1 MRRWVKGATIRRTA
15 VNIGLLLTSCLVGL
29 SLCEASLRLFYPK
42 YRHLAEAQ
50 FRSDAMRIW
59 ARTPHSRNWRNHP
72 DTDVPHSFNH
82 NNLALRQHR
91 DFNEAD
97 LASATNIGVFG
108 DSFTQNANIPVQ
120 YSFTEP
126 LDYLLNQS
134 GKPFN
139 VLNFGVEGYGPGQ
152 SLLHYEHFP
161 YAEDLDHVIF
171 VYCEMNDLSQLY
183 QTGLFHL
190 DEAGRLVRDEAIRES
205 RWQPLMTRLH
215 IPYLLLDVSGRWA
228 SFIVKTAI
236 IKESLRARH
245 DQRSR
250 QGRRA
255 RDNPNN
261 PLAIFRQLIR
271 HWKHV
276 AEQNGSTFSVV
287 LLPSSPPQ
295 PIVVDLLTAEAVEV
309 IDLYTCFGDADPAH
323 LQRPWHQSPYLF
335 GSGDEHWNETGNQLA
350 AICLYRF
357 LEEKVELPRLSEERL
372 RGAISGYYAAFEDE
386 IPPKIREGGA
396 EGTGSVERAA
406 AIRGK
411 YLALDEQNIFMERV
425 RKVLAAPEKRII
437 DSVFDIYLDDRL
449 LLYVKAECQPADRA
463 APFFLHVIPVD
474 EGNLREDQ
482 RQRGFK
488 RMTSFEFPKR
498 GFRIGRHGCVTKMRL
513 PRYPVRYIRTG
524 QYVLDKG
531 RLWEG
536 ETWIAPHHGGDERP
550 TFPAATGQ
558 RIIDADFDVY
568 LDGRQ
573 LVYHKA
579 DCGLADRE
587 APFFLHVI
595 PVDKTDLPPDRRQAG
610 FASLD
615 VNSCMVDRQLPAYAI
630 QHIGTGQFTDAGPLW
645 KAEFTL
651 DQARG
656 RRGNESAAAPR
667 RTVRSV
673 FDVTLEGR
681 RLIYRK
687 AECRPTDLQEKF
699 FVHVT
704 PADIADLS
712 PARVR
717 HGFENLGFF
726 HPFRFHIDEFGCRKT
741 TRLPAYAIR
750 RIRTGQSRPGTGRLW
765 EGEFAMAQAAVEQD

>member
-1 MRRWVKGATIRRTA
+1 MRMRVNGASIRSTA
-15 VNIGLLLTSCLVGL
+15 VNLCLVLVSCAVGL
-29 SLCEASLRLFYPK
+29 ALCEVSLRLFYPR

-50 FRSDAMRIW
+50 SRSDAMRIW
-59 ARTPHSRNWRNHP
+59 ARTPHSREWRNHP

-108 DSFTQNANIPVQ
+108 DSFTQNTNIPVQ

-139 VLNFGVEGYGPGQ
+139 VLNFGVDGYEPGQ

-161 YAEDLDHVIF
+161 YAEDLDHVFF
-171 VYCEMNDLSQLY
+171 VYCEMNDLSQIY
-183 QTGLFHL
+183 QRGLFHL

-205 RWQPLMTRLH
+205 WWAPLMRRLH

-228 SFIVKTAI
+228 SFLVKTAI
-236 IKESLRARH
+236 IKESLRVRH
-245 DQRSR
+245 DQRSH
-250 QGRRA
+250 QGRLA
-255 RDNPNN
+255 HGNLNN

-295 PIVVDLLTAEAVEV
+295 PVVVDLLTAEAVEV

-323 LQRPWHQSPYLF
+323 LQRPWHQSPYRF
-335 GSGDEHWNETGNQLA
+335 RGNDMHWNETGNQLA
-350 AICLYRF
+350 ATCLYRF
-357 LEEKVELPRLSEERL
+357 LEEKVGLPRLSEERL
-372 RGAISGYYAAFEDE
+372 RGALSRYYAAFEAE
-386 IPPKIREGGA
+386 IPLMAGEGKA
-396 EGTGSVERAA
+396 EGAGSVETAA

-437 DSVFDIYLDDRL
+437 HSVFDIYIDGQL
-449 LLYVKAECQPADRA
+449 LLYVKAECRPTDRE

-474 EGNLREDQ
+474 EGNLPKRQ
-482 RQRGFK
+482 RQGGFK
-488 RMTSFEFPKR
+488 RMAPFTFAQR
-498 GFRIGRHGCVTKMRL
+498 GFRSGRHGCVIRGTL
-513 PRYPVRYIRTG
+513 PRYPVRYLRTG
-524 QYVLDKG
+524 QYVPDAG

-536 ETWIAPHHGGDERP
+536 TAWLEPNSGGDERQA
-550 TFPAATGQ
+550 FPVATGQ

-568 LDGRQ
+568 MDGRQ

-579 DCGLADRE
+579 DCGPADRE

-595 PVDKTDLPPDRRQAG
+595 PVDKTNLPPDRGQAG
-610 FASLD
+610 FDSLD
-615 VNSCMVDRQLPAYAI
+615 VNSCTVERQLPAYAI
-630 QHIGTGQFTDAGPLW
+630 RHIGTGQFTDAGPLW

-651 DQARG
+651 DQASVSRG
-656 RRGNESAAAPR
+656 DERAAVSR

-687 AECRPTDLQEKF
+687 AECRPDDLRAKF

-717 HGFENLGFF
+717 HGFENLDFL
-726 HPFRFHIDEFGCRKT
+726 HPFRFRVDEFGCRKT
-741 TRLPAYAIR
+741 ARLPAYAIH
-750 RIRTGQSRPGTGRLW
+750 RIRTGQFLPGTGRLW

>member
-1 MRRWVKGATIRRTA
+1 MRKGVKGAAIRRTA

-29 SLCEASLRLFYPK
+29 SLCEGSLRFFYQK
-42 YRHLAEAQ
+42 YRALAEAQ
-50 FRSDAMRIW
+50 FHSDAMRIFT
-59 ARTPHSRNWRNHP
+59 RTPHSREWRNHP
-72 DTDVPHSFNH
+72 DTDVPHSFHH

-91 DFNEAD
+91 DFREAD
-97 LASATNIGVFG
+97 LAAATNIGFLG
-108 DSFTQNANIPVQ
+108 DSFTENLRMPVQ

-134 GKPFN
+134 GEHFN
-139 VLNFGVEGYGPGQ
+139 VLNFGMEGYGPGQ
-152 SLLHYEHFP
+152 SLLHYEHFRH
-161 YAEDLDHVIF
+161 AEDLDHVLY
-171 VYCEMNDLSQLY
+171 VYYENDLLNIY
-183 QTGLFHL
+183 ETGLFHL
-190 DEAGRLVRDEAIRES
+190 DETGHLVRNEAIQESWWATLIRRLHISYLVLDVRQRLRLYIAETAGATESPKRGIEERVRDEIYGTLRHALS
-205 RWQPLMTRLH
+205 L
-215 IPYLLLDVSGRWA
+215 GRQDP
-228 SFIVKTAI
+228 T
-236 IKESLRARH
+236 
-245 DQRSR
+245 DQK
-250 QGRRA
+250 
-255 RDNPNN
+255 DT
-261 PLAIFRQLIR
+261 LEIFQQLIR

-295 PIVVDLLTAEAVEV
+295 PVVVDLLTAEAVEV

-323 LQRPWHQSPYLF
+323 LQRPWHQSPYRF
-335 GSGDEHWNETGNQLA
+335 RGDDMHWNETGNQLA
-350 AICLYRF
+350 ATCLYRF
-357 LEEKVELPRLSEERL
+357 LEEKVGLPRLSEERL
-372 RGAISGYYAAFEDE
+372 RGTLSWYYAAFEDE
-386 IPPKIREGGA
+386 VPLKTGVGKA
-396 EGTGSVERAA
+396 EGVGSVERAA

-437 DSVFDIYLDDRL
+437 DSVFDIYLDDWL

-474 EGNLREDQ
+474 
-482 RQRGFK
+482 
-488 RMTSFEFPKR
+488 
-498 GFRIGRHGCVTKMRL
+498 
-513 PRYPVRYIRTG
+513 
-524 QYVLDKG
+524 
-531 RLWEG
+531 
-536 ETWIAPHHGGDERP
+536 
-550 TFPAATGQ
+550 
-558 RIIDADFDVY
+558 
-568 LDGRQ
+568 
-573 LVYHKA
+573 
-579 DCGLADRE
+579 
-587 APFFLHVI
+587 
-595 PVDKTDLPPDRRQAG
+595 KTDLPPDRRQAG
-610 FASLD
+610 FTSLD

-630 QHIGTGQFTDAGPLW
+630 RHIGTGQFTDAGPLW

-741 TRLPAYAIR
+741 TRLPAYATR